1 MDEYRNDGVNGF
13 VMTGVSDT
21 ADTMTLNG
29 EEGLRIEPEQAA
41 PEFEQATPPGQATPL
56 EQTVEFERVE
66 ADPVVEQTVEAEP
79 VAEQT
84 VEAEPAVEQTTEY
97 GNFTFNQPEHEQ
109 GTYNQA
115 EYEQGTYSTYNQNA
129 FNQGSYNQAEY
140 NQNAYD
146 QGSYD
151 QAEYNQNAY
160 GESGY
165 ASWANGETTF
175 HKETR
180 KEKRLRKKAEK
191 QNSKLHKVR
200 KTITF
205 TRRSLAALIICLSL
219 ASFIFGAGGSIVG
232 HTIMDDDNKAQTTQ
246 SYNQPQDTDS
256 TISKKS
262 SGYDLA
268 SATGS
273 NMTVQQ
279 INQAVGNSVVEIRT
293 ESAVTD
299 EWLQQYVTEGA
310 GSGVIISEDG
320 YIMTNNHVINGASKI
335 KVTLKDGTEYT
346 AKLVGTDS
354 INDVAVIKVDA
365 DGLTPAVY
373 GNSSELQVGDLAV
386 AIGNPLGELG
396 GTVTAGIISAT
407 DRQLVIDGKTMH
419 LLQTDS
425 SINPGNSGG
434 GLFNGD
440 GQLIGLVVAKSSGS
454 DVEGLGFAI
463 PINTAAEVAQQ
474 LMDQGYVSN
483 QPSTGMS
490 YTEASDSIDGFDMFF
505 EGQSS
510 STYVYIYSVESREA
524 KQAGFMAGDIVLSVD
539 GQKITSFTDLQTI
552 VTSHK
557 VGDKLKYVV
566 ERNGQQLSLTLTLQE
581 RKN

>member
-1 MDEYRNDGVNGF
+1 MDEYRNDGANGF
-13 VMTGVSDT
+13 VMTDATGTVSDT

-29 EEGLRIEPEQAA
+29 EEGLRVDPVKAA
-41 PEFEQATPPGQATPL
+41 
-56 EQTVEFERVE
+56 EQTAEFERVE
-66 ADPVVEQTVEAEP
+66 AEP
-79 VAEQT
+79 AAEQN
-84 VEAEPAVEQTTEY
+84 TEY
-97 GNFTFNQPEHEQ
+97 GHY
-109 GTYNQA
+109 TYSQT
-115 EYEQGTYSTYNQNA
+115 EYEQGA
-129 FNQGSYNQAEY
+129 YNQAGFE
-140 NQNAYD
+140 QEAYD
-146 QGSYD
+146 QTDYR
-151 QAEYNQNAY
+151 QNDY
-160 GESGY
+160 GQNGY

-175 HKETR
+175 HKESR
-180 KEKRLRKKAEK
+180 KEKRQRIKAEK
-191 QNSKLHKVR
+191 QYSKMHKVR

-219 ASFIFGAGGSIVG
+219 ASFVFGVGGSVVG
-232 HTIMDDDNKAQTTQ
+232 HSIMDDNSNSVQ
-246 SYNQPQDTDS
+246 SSQAYNQPQDTDS
-256 TISKKS
+256 TISQKS

-320 YIMTNNHVINGASKI
+320 YIMTNNHVIDGASKI

-354 INDVAVIKVDA
+354 LNDVAVIKVDA
-365 DGLTPAVY
+365 EGLTPAVY

-386 AIGNPLGELG
+386 AIGNPLGQLG

-463 PINTAAEVAQQ
+463 PINTAAECAQQ

-490 YTEASDSIDGFDMFF
+490 YTEASDSVDGFDMFF
-505 EGQSS
+505 GGQSA

-524 KQAGFMAGDIVLSVD
+524 KQAGFMAGDIVLSVE

-557 VGDKLKYVV
+557 VGDTLKFVV
-566 ERNGQQLSLTLTLQE
+566 ERNGQELTLNLKLQE